1 MRSMTGYGR
10 GEGDNGA
17 LSIVIEVKAVNHRYS
32 EITIKQPRQ
41 FLALEDKMKKVI
53 SSYIERGKVDVF
65 VRTKELAEASKP
77 VQVDN
82 QRALAYHEAML
93 ELTAMIPGAAYKPD
107 PYRLLTLP
115 DVICQS
121 DDEPDVKEI
130 WPLMEQVLRQ
140 AMENHVA
147 MREQEGA
154 HIGDNLR
161 EKVAGMQQLTAQVAE
176 RSPLVLADYKEKLE
190 ARIAELLNNAA
201 VEPERLA
208 QEVAYFA
215 EKSCIDEE
223 LVRLQ
228 SHFEQ
233 FYKIAD
239 QSGSI
244 GRKLDFLIQEM
255 NRETNTIGSKA
266 NDLETGR
273 LVVEMKSE
281 LEKLRE
287 QVQNIE

>member
-17 LSIVIEVKAVNHRYS
+17 LKIVVEVKAVNHRYS
-32 EITIKQPRQ
+32 EITIKQPRM

-53 SSYIERGKVDVF
+53 GEYIERGKVDVF
-65 VRTKELAEASKP
+65 VRTQELADAEKP
-77 VQVDN
+77 VQIDEK
-82 QRALAYHEAML
+82 RALAYHEAL
-93 ELTAMIPGAAYKPD
+93 KGLAEAVGTNYNPD
-107 PYRLLTLP
+107 PFRLMTLP
-115 DVICQS
+115 DVILKEEN
-121 DDEPDVKEI
+121 EPDVKAL

-140 AMENHVA
+140 AMDNHIA

-154 HIGDNLR
+154 HSGENLR
-161 EKVAGMQQLTAQVAE
+161 EKVAGLQSLAAQVTE
-176 RSPLVLADYKEKLE
+176 RSPQVLIEYKEKLE
-190 ARIAELLNNAA
+190 GRIAELLANAA
-201 VEPERLA
+201 VDPERLA

-233 FYKIAD
+233 FYIIAD

-281 LEKLRE
+281 LEKVRE

>member
-17 LSIVIEVKAVNHRYS
+17 LKIVVEVKAVNHRYS
-32 EITIKQPRQ
+32 EVTIKQPRQ

-53 SSYIERGKVDVF
+53 AEYIERGKVDVF
-65 VRTKELAEASKP
+65 VRTQELADAARP
-77 VQVDN
+77 VQIDQ
-82 QRALAYHEAML
+82 QRALAYHAAMQQLAEAL
-93 ELTAMIPGAAYKPD
+93 DTGYHAD
-107 PYRLLTLP
+107 PFRLLTLP
-115 DVICQS
+115 DVILKDES
-121 DDEPDVKEI
+121 EPDVKAL

-140 AMENHVA
+140 AMEQHVA
-147 MREQEGA
+147 MREHEGA
-154 HIGDNLR
+154 NIGENLK
-161 EKVAGMQQLTAQVAE
+161 EKVEGLQKLAAQVAE
-176 RSPLVLADYKEKLE
+176 RSPQVLVEYQKKLE
-190 ARIAELLNNAA
+190 ARIAELLNGTA
-201 VEPERLA
+201 VDEERLA

-233 FYKIAD
+233 YHKIAA
-239 QSGSI
+239 QQGSI

-281 LEKLRE
+281 LEKVRE

>member
-17 LSIVIEVKAVNHRYS
+17 LKIVVEVKAVNHRYS
-32 EITIKQPRQ
+32 EITIKQPRM

-53 SSYIERGKVDVF
+53 GEYIERGKVDVF
-65 VRTKELAEASKP
+65 VRTQELADAEKP
-77 VQVDN
+77 VQIDQN
-82 QRALAYHEAML
+82 RALAYHQAL
-93 ELTAMIPGAAYKPD
+93 QQLAQTVGSSYTPD
-107 PYRLLTLP
+107 PYRLMTLP
-115 DVICQS
+115 DVIIKEEN
-121 DDEPDVKEI
+121 EPDVKAL

-140 AMENHVA
+140 AMEHHVA
-147 MREQEGA
+147 MREQEGS
-154 HIGDNLR
+154 HIGENLR
-161 EKVAGMQQLTAQVAE
+161 EKVAGLQALAAQVTE
-176 RSPLVLADYKEKLE
+176 RSPQILVEYKEKLE
-190 ARIAELLNNAA
+190 NRIAELLTNAA
-201 VEPERLA
+201 VDPERLA

-233 FYKIAD
+233 FYIIAD
-239 QSGSI
+239 QPGSI

-281 LEKLRE
+281 LEKVRE

>member
-17 LSIVIEVKAVNHRYS
+17 LKIVVEVKAVNHRYS
-32 EITIKQPRQ
+32 EITIKQPRM

-53 SSYIERGKVDVF
+53 GEYIERGKVDVF
-65 VRTKELAEASKP
+65 VRTQELADAEKP
-77 VQVDN
+77 VQIDEK
-82 QRALAYHEAML
+82 RALAYHEAL
-93 ELTAMIPGAAYKPD
+93 KGLAEAVGTNYNPD
-107 PYRLLTLP
+107 PFRLMTLP
-115 DVICQS
+115 DVILKEEN
-121 DDEPDVKEI
+121 EPDVKAL

-140 AMENHVA
+140 AMDNHIA

-154 HIGDNLR
+154 HIGENLR
-161 EKVAGMQQLTAQVAE
+161 EKVAGLQSLAAQVTE
-176 RSPLVLADYKEKLE
+176 RSPQVLTEYKEKLE
-190 ARIAELLNNAA
+190 GRIAELLENAA
-201 VEPERLA
+201 VDPERLA

-233 FYKIAD
+233 FYIIAD

-281 LEKLRE
+281 LEKVRE

>member
-10 GEGDNGA
+10 GEGDNGV
-17 LSIVIEVKAVNHRYS
+17 LRIVIEVKAVNHRYS

-53 SSYIERGKVDVF
+53 STYIERGKVDVF
-65 VRTKELAEASKP
+65 VRTQELAEAAKP
-77 VQVDN
+77 MQVDY
-82 QRALAYHEAML
+82 QRALAYHNAMSELAAML
-93 ELTAMIPGAAYKPD
+93 SGAAYKPD
-107 PYRLLTLP
+107 PHRLLTLP
-115 DVICQS
+115 DVICQAEEEL
-121 DDEPDVKEI
+121 DLQEI
-130 WPLMEQVLRQ
+130 WPLMERVLRQ
-140 AMENHVA
+140 AMEHHIA

-161 EKVAGMQQLTAQVAE
+161 EKVKGLQQLTAQVAE
-176 RSPLVLADYKEKLE
+176 RSPLVMVDYKEKLE
-190 ARIAELLNNAA
+190 ARIAELLENTV
-201 VEPERLA
+201 VEPDRLA

-233 FYKIAD
+233 FYKIAA
-239 QSGSI
+239 QTGSI

-266 NDLETGR
+266 NDLTTGR

>member
-17 LSIVIEVKAVNHRYS
+17 LNIVIEVKAVNHRYS

-65 VRTKELAEASKP
+65 VRTKELAEANKP
-77 VQVDN
+77 VQVDK
-82 QRALAYHEAML
+82 QRALAYHEAMQ
-93 ELTAMIPGAAYKPD
+93 ELTALIPGAAYKPD

-115 DVICQS
+115 EVICQS

-130 WPLMEQVLRQ
+130 WPLVEQVLRQ

-147 MREQEGA
+147 MREQEGV

-161 EKVAGMQQLTAQVAE
+161 EKVAGMQKLTAQVAE

-208 QEVAYFA
+208 QEVAFFA

-239 QSGSI
+239 QNGSI

>member
-10 GEGDNGA
+10 GESDNGM
-17 LSIVIEVKAVNHRYS
+17 LKIVVEVKAVNHRYS
-32 EITIKQPRQ
+32 EITIKQPRM

-53 SSYIERGKVDVF
+53 GEYIERGKVDVF
-65 VRTKELAEASKP
+65 VRTQELADAEKP
-77 VQVDN
+77 VQIDQ
-82 QRALAYHEAML
+82 QRALAYHSAMQQL
-93 ELTAMIPGAAYKPD
+93 ADAVGAAYTAD

-115 DVICQS
+115 DVILKEEN
-121 DDEPDVKEI
+121 EPDVKAL
-130 WPLMEQVLRQ
+130 WPLMEQALRQ
-140 AMENHVA
+140 AMEYHVA

-161 EKVAGMQQLTAQVAE
+161 EKVAGLQQLAAQVSD
-176 RSPLVLADYKEKLE
+176 RSPLILVDYKERLE
-190 ARIAELLNNAA
+190 ARIAELLDNAA
-201 VEPERLA
+201 VDPERLA

-233 FYKIAD
+233 FYQIAD
-239 QSGSI
+239 QTGSI

-281 LEKLRE
+281 LEKVRE